1 MNKNSFN
8 LNSLIVKNNN
18 KVTITP
24 ENYHLLKR
32 FKTNRSVIPSHVQ
45 RMKLSVMKHGVLRA
59 VIVVFDAT
67 DNTYQIIDGQHLIK
81 ALIELNM
88 DIDCYVVSV
97 DGEEEKTQLMIDLNN
112 ITKSWK
118 LNDYVNSWAESGIK
132 PYQKLRT
139 AATISYPYVQ
149 ISVLIQA
156 FTQQSRA
163 KATKL
168 VKEGTFDIVNKV
180 RGEEQIECVCDCFD
194 IVPNTRQMNEALIK
208 LMLKTES
215 YNHSHFVKK
224 LKAVVKT
231 YVFSTK
237 EGELYK
243 QLVKIYNN

>member
-1 MNKNSFN
+1 
-8 LNSLIVKNNN
+8 
-18 KVTITP
+18 
-24 ENYHLLKR
+24 
-32 FKTNRSVIPSHVQ
+32 
-45 RMKLSVMKHGVLRA
+45 
-59 VIVVFDAT
+59 
-67 DNTYQIIDGQHLIK
+67 
-81 ALIELNM
+81 M

-132 PYQKLRT
+132 SYQKLRT

-180 RGEEQIECVCDCFD
+180 RGEELIECVCDCFD

-208 LMLKTES
+208 LMLNTES
-215 YNHSHFVKK
+215 YNHNHFVKK